1 MTNQMKSINEEMKR
15 ITATGNSGGGM
26 VLITINGLMNVVDI
40 DIDNALLNEENKT
53 TLLTLLISA
62 FNNAVENINTK
73 KEEEIKNSLSKMGLG
88 F

>member
-1 MTNQMKSINEEMKR
+1 MKSINEEMKR

-26 VLITINGLMNVVDI
+26 VLITINGLMNVVNI

>member
-1 MTNQMKSINEEMKR
+1 MKSINEEMKR

>member
-1 MTNQMKSINEEMKR
+1 MKSINEEMKR

-40 DIDNALLNEENKT
+40 DIDNVLLNEENKT

-62 FNNAVENINTK
+62 FNNAVENINIK

>member
-1 MTNQMKSINEEMKR
+1 MTNQMKSINEEMKK

-26 VLITINGLMNVVDI
+26 VLITINGLMNVIDI
-40 DIDNALLNEENKT
+40 DIDNSLLNEENKT
-53 TLLTLLISA
+53 TLATLLISA
-62 FNNAVENINTK
+62 FNSAIENINIK

>member
-1 MTNQMKSINEEMKR
+1 MKSINEEMKK

-26 VLITINGLMNVVDI
+26 VLITINGLMNVIDI
-40 DIDNALLNEENKT
+40 DIDNSLLNEENKT
-53 TLLTLLISA
+53 TLATLLISA
-62 FNNAVENINTK
+62 FNSAIENINIK

>member
-62 FNNAVENINTK
+62 FNNAVENINIK

>member
-40 DIDNALLNEENKT
+40 DIDNVLLNEENKT

-62 FNNAVENINTK
+62 FNNAVENINIK

>member
-1 MTNQMKSINEEMKR
+1 MKSINEEMKR

-26 VLITINGLMNVVDI
+26 VLITINGLMNVVNI

-62 FNNAVENINTK
+62 FNNAVENINIK

>member
-1 MTNQMKSINEEMKR
+1 MKSINEEMKR

-62 FNNAVENINTK
+62 FNNAVENINIK